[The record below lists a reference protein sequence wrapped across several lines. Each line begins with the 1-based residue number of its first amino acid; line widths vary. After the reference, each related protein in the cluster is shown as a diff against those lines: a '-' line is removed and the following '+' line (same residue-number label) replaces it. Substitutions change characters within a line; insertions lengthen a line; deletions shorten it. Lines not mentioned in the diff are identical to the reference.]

1 MRLRRWLRL
10 LFTREFNLR
19 QAMIL
24 WDGIFA
30 VDTTMQLA
38 YWVCVAML
46 VRIRNKCNVCVGK
59 VFSMLTDHSN
69 PGRL

>member
-1 MRLRRWLRL
+1 MRFSRWLRL

-46 VRIRNKCNVCVGK
+46 VRIRNKCNVYVEK
-59 VFSMLTDHSN
+59 VFRMLTYHSD
-69 PGRL
+69 PSRL